1 MFSIALQ
8 FESKE
13 APSGNLRAGDYDG
26 QVILASAPHE
36 KMGAAIMEM
45 SKMYKQDG
53 ATLEANPVSKLLP
66 VPGILRPIQYMN
78 ALIFTYECKTAAECI
93 RLLDTFDMTKK
104 AASARTNAL
113 DIMCEPRWFIRR
125 DKKTIVYLW
134 NDTTASMD
142 IMASKAT
149 AFAAAIQSA

>member
-1 MFSIALQ
+1 
-8 FESKE
+8 
-13 APSGNLRAGDYDG
+13 
-26 QVILASAPHE
+26 
-36 KMGAAIMEM
+36 M

-125 DKKTIVYLW
+125 DKKQLYICGMIPQQAWILWRRRRRHLRQLFNLLSRACCGGPYLG
-134 NDTTASMD
+134 
-142 IMASKAT
+142 
-149 AFAAAIQSA
+149 